1 MSKLKTIGY
10 ELKDIAVIQA
20 PVSYLNH
27 RSKPNPFV
35 EICGRKSYPIFVS
48 PMASVTDQH
57 NYKIWIENDLTPLV
71 PRSVAKSENNP
82 NGLTFEE
89 RMKIA
94 EETFVSV
101 SLSEAH
107 DVWNYLNGRTD
118 YSIEYPKLYIC
129 IDIAHGTLSDLYDI
143 CKKLTTNF
151 REHIELMTG
160 NIANPAAYSFY
171 ADCGIDWCRLSV
183 GTGSRCTSSCNVSI
197 HYPSA
202 TLIDNVNEERKKYAH
217 SHNGNAPTKIILDGG
232 VEWFD
237 DIQKAICLGADA
249 VMCGNI
255 FARTEEA
262 CGKTKYARSLED
274 AMNGNYLSSSIISA
288 YPDNTFRKFREYY
301 GMSTRRAQ
309 KETGGEGNRT
319 SEGISRP
326 VPVEYPVAKW
336 VDNMQSYLRSCMTYT
351 NSHTIKE
358 MQENAQVIIL
368 GGSGDSSYR
377 K

>member
-10 ELKDIAVIQA
+10 SLKDVAVIQA
-20 PVSYLNH
+20 PVSYLNS
-27 RSKPNPFV
+27 RKEPNPFV
-35 EICGRKSYPIFVS
+35 EICNRKSYPIFVS

-57 NYKIWIENDLTPLV
+57 NYKVWIENGLTPLV
-71 PRSVAKSENNP
+71 PRSVAKSDLNP
-82 NGLTFEE
+82 DGLTFAE

-94 EETFVSV
+94 RETFVSI
-101 SLSEAH
+101 SLKES
-107 DVWNYLNGRTD
+107 TD
-118 YSIEYPKLYIC
+118 DFITYASSGKWDGFEKLYIC
-129 IDIAHGTLSDLYDI
+129 IDIAHGTLSNLYDS
-143 CKKLTTNF
+143 CKAIKELCGD
-151 REHIELMTG
+151 RVELMTG
-160 NIANPAAYSFY
+160 NVANPAAYSFY
-171 ADCGIDWCRLSV
+171 ADAGIDWCRLSI

-202 TLIDNVNEERKKYAH
+202 TLIDNINEERKKYAH
-217 SHNGNAPTKIILDGG
+217 SHNGKAPTKIILDGG

-237 DIQKAICLGADA
+237 DIQKAIALGADA

-255 FARTEEA
+255 FARTFEA
-262 CGKTKYARSLED
+262 CGEVKRSDGMIVEPK
-274 AMNGNYLSSSIISA
+274 NYQWNIEAGHTL
-288 YPDNTFRKFREYY
+288 YREYY

-309 KETGGEGNRT
+309 KETGGDGSRT

-326 VPVEYPVAKW
+326 VKVEYSVTKW

-368 GGSGDSSYR
+368 GGSGDAAYR